1 MQQHV
6 AELLDC
12 ITCNCV
18 CSQHKC
24 NICIFHIYPHG
35 QIVTFV
41 HKSCLSTTGCT
52 SDNLVFPLLV
62 YFLLLLSGD
71 VELNPGPK
79 CSFNIKLNSLNSKC
93 FRVMV
98 VSFIM
103 LLMFVIDFV
112 LTRPFNKCN
121 VSQNENTQHYFGYNL
136 THSKIETNFRDCTE
150 LKLHFLR
157 ICPNLTNI
165 LHNVVFS
172 VAIKRRRRSV
182 FNEHLSKRS
191 FYYARLLLLLL
202 LLAGDVERNPG
213 PVDSMEDKQ
222 KKNCISTVMDCS
234 DRDKELKEKSSNS
247 HVDRLEQFAISQRK
261 HREKESIEQRE
272 SRLEVMK
279 ITQKKRIELET
290 AEERDKR
297 LGILVANQHK
307 RLEKETA
314 EDRDKRL
321 IKLVTNQQKRLEKET
336 KEDRDK
342 RLTMLVTNQQ
352 KHLEKE
358 TAEDRDKRLRMLVTN
373 QQKRLEKETAE
384 ERDKR
389 LKVLLTNQQ
398 KRLEKENEEM
408 RSKKLK
414 VYQEYRKKQLDK
426 ESPEDR
432 TARLEMMAK
441 YRKAKL
447 EMASEEEEMKRKE
460 NAFQRKRRWQE
471 GESEGAKKERLI

>member
-1 MQQHV
+1 
-6 AELLDC
+6 
-12 ITCNCV
+12 
-18 CSQHKC
+18 
-24 NICIFHIYPHG
+24 
-35 QIVTFV
+35 
-41 HKSCLSTTGCT
+41 
-52 SDNLVFPLLV
+52 
-62 YFLLLLSGD
+62 
-71 VELNPGPK
+71 
-79 CSFNIKLNSLNSKC
+79 
-93 FRVMV
+93 MV

-103 LLMFVIDFV
+103 LLMSAIDFV
-112 LTRPFNKCN
+112 LTRLFYKCN
-121 VSQNENTQHYFGYNL
+121 VSQNENTQDYFGNNL
-136 THSKIETNFRDCTE
+136 THSKMETNFRECTE
-150 LKLHFLR
+150 LKLYFLR
-157 ICPNLTNI
+157 ICPNMTNMP
-165 LHNVVFS
+165 HTVVFS
-172 VAIKRRRRSV
+172 VAIKRRHRSV

-261 HREKESIEQRE
+261 HREKESIEQRV
-272 SRLEVMK
+272 SRLKVMK

-307 RLEKETA
+307 
-314 EDRDKRL
+314 
-321 IKLVTNQQKRLEKET
+321 
-336 KEDRDK
+336 
-342 RLTMLVTNQQ
+342 
-352 KHLEKE
+352 HLEKE
-358 TAEDRDKRLRMLVTN
+358 TAEDRDKRLRTLVTN

-398 KRLEKENEEM
+398 KRLDKGTEEM

-447 EMASEEEEMKRKE
+447 EMATEEEGKCFPKKMVMAGRGI
-460 NAFQRKRRWQE
+460 RR
-471 GESEGAKKERLI
+471 SKKERLQKKQAREKQKCAVQVGKNCEDEELKGKVRQQQERK